1 MVLPAL
7 STAST
12 AELTLAITS
21 AAGCHGEFLPKWMNE
36 PLRDP
41 CRCGSV
47 GVAAS
52 PCRLVMSNQLLLEE
66 LICLLLV
73 SHVF

>member
-7 STAST
+7 STA
-12 AELTLAITS
+12 ELTLAFTS
-21 AAGCHGEFLPKWMNE
+21 AAGCHGEFLLKWMNE

-41 CRCGSV
+41 CCCRSV

-52 PCRLVMSNQLLLEE
+52 LCRLGMSNQLLLEE